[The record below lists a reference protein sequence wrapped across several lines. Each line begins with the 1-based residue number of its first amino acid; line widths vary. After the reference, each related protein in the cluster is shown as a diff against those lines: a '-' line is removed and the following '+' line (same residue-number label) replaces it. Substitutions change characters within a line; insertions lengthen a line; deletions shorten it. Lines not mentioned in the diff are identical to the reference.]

1 MPNYNYRCTKCENFF
16 EVFQNMSDD
25 KFNNCSQ
32 LLENKCND
40 DGLLIRIITG
50 GSGMIFKG
58 SGFYLTDYS
67 NKKNEIKKDENNE

>member
-1 MPNYNYRCTKCENFF
+1 
-16 EVFQNMSDD
+16 MSDN

-32 LLENKCND
+32 LLKNKCND
-40 DGLLIRIITG
+40 DGPLIRIITG

-58 SGFYLTDYS
+58 SGFYLTDYN

>member
-1 MPNYNYRCTKCENFF
+1 
-16 EVFQNMSDD
+16 MSDD

>member
-1 MPNYNYRCTKCENFF
+1 
-16 EVFQNMSDD
+16 MSDD

-67 NKKNEIKKDENNE
+67 NKKNKIKKDEDNE